1 MKSLKN
7 KARRGCCL
15 LALFCLLLP
24 LFSCMEKKPEGEYR
38 FVDDL
43 GRQVSLSKDDK
54 VAACHASFAD
64 CWLLCGGTLAGVTA
78 DAVEEHGLEVGNA
91 RIIGSAKSVN
101 VEELLASG
109 ATVALLS
116 ADLTA
121 HKELEKTLEGVGV
134 SCIYFRVDTFEDYA
148 RVMGHFTAVSGRADL
163 YAQHVT
169 AVEARIDALRAKIP
183 AEEKRR
189 VLLMRVYSSGIKA
202 KSADNLA
209 GLILKE
215 YGVTN
220 IADEYPSML
229 EDLGLEHIVATDP
242 DVIFVL
248 TMGSEEAAK
257 SYLCAHIESNPA
269 FADLRAVK
277 SGAYVILPKDL
288 FHYKPNERWDES
300 YAYLAKILYPELF
313 SENEA

>member
-1 MKSLKN
+1 
-7 KARRGCCL
+7 
-15 LALFCLLLP
+15 
-24 LFSCMEKKPEGEYR
+24 
-38 FVDDL
+38 
-43 GRQVSLSKDDK
+43 
-54 VAACHASFAD
+54 AA
-64 CWLLCGGTLAGVTA
+64 
-78 DAVEEHGLEVGNA
+78 
-91 RIIGSAKSVN
+91 IIGSAKRVN
-101 VEELLASG
+101 VEALLSSG

-116 ADLTA
+116 ADLAA
-121 HKELEKTLEGVGV
+121 HRELEGTLEGVGI

-148 RVMGHFTAVSGRADL
+148 HVMGHFTAVSGRADL

-169 AVEARIDALRAKIP
+169 AVGERIDALREKLLAGNNP
-183 AEEKRR
+183 AGEERR

-202 KSADNLA
+202 KSDDNLA

-215 YGVTN
+215 YGVSN
-220 IADEYPSML
+220 IADEHPSML

-257 SYLCAHIESNPA
+257 SYLSSHIESNPA

-313 SENEA
+313 AQTQA